1 MARLRTITWSS
12 VARKFINGITGLGLC
27 LFIIFHLA
35 GNLTLLWGTA
45 EQFNAYSHFL
55 MSTGVLVYTAEIVL
69 LAFFVFHIITAVTVW
84 WGKQMA
90 RPDSYQVGGNA
101 GTPSKKTISSRT
113 MIYTG
118 AILFVFLVLHV
129 RTFKYGPGIDQGYL
143 MVVHGTPMRDLYR
156 LAIDVFSKLGNV
168 IWYVAVMALLGYHLR
183 HGFWSAFQS
192 LGANHPRC
200 SPFIYGIALIFA
212 LIMAFGFLI
221 IPVIIY
227 FQGGAT

>member
-1 MARLRTITWSS
+1 MARLRTIIWSS
-12 VARKFINGITGLGLC
+12 VARKFINGITGLFLC

-55 MSTGVLVYTAEIVL
+55 MSTGVLVYSAEIVL
-69 LAFFVFHIITAVTVW
+69 LAFFIFHIITAVTVW

-90 RPDSYQVGGNA
+90 RPDSYQTSGNA
-101 GTPSKKTISSRT
+101 GAPSKKTISSRT

-118 AILFVFLVLHV
+118 AILLVFLVLHV
-129 RTFKYGPGIDQGYL
+129 RAFKYGPGIDQGYL
-143 MVVHGTPMRDLYR
+143 MLVNGTPMRDLYR
-156 LAIDVFSKLGNV
+156 LAIDVFSKPGYV
-168 IWYVAVMALLGYHLR
+168 IWYVFAMAFMGYHLR

-200 SPFIYGIALIFA
+200 SPFIYGVALLFA
-212 LIMAFGFLI
+212 IIMAFGFLA

-227 FQGGAT
+227 FRGGVA